1 MVQQAVALAKNP
13 HVVVGTPGRIA
24 DHLAN
29 TKGFHMKKLKFLVFD
44 EADRLLSMDFEKQI
58 NLILSQLPKQRNTF
72 LFSATM
78 TKKVQKL
85 QRASLHD
92 PVKIE
97 VNNKYQTVETL
108 H

>member
-44 EADRLLSMDFEKQI
+44 EADRLLSMDFEK
-58 NLILSQLPKQRNTF
+58 
-72 LFSATM
+72 
-78 TKKVQKL
+78 
-85 QRASLHD
+85 
-92 PVKIE
+92 
-97 VNNKYQTVETL
+97 
-108 H
+108 